1 MKIANVVVGSM
12 KTNGFGLYDWL
23 QKSRPDIV
31 TLQKIGSENDFP
43 VKPFNEIGFES
54 EFLGRRSPSDLGVA
68 VLSLQRPHMR
78 ACELPGAEEKEAR
91 FLTVD
96 IGALC
101 VSSVYAPLNSKS
113 ENHKQAIERRV
124 AWLNRLLKLV
134 DKDGYAF
141 RDSLLCGDFNVKFK
155 TGGRCKDEGLYS
167 QYEEDALQELLDLGF
182 YDLYRE
188 AYPNPKQEP
197 GYTRGYSEKFPNGT
211 SRLHLMLASK
221 SLKERLRSACV
232 DIESK
237 LWPRKD
243 APPLDVILDDA

>member
-12 KTNGFGLYDWL
+12 KTNGSRLYGWL

-43 VKPFNEIGFES
+43 VNPLHEMGYES

-68 VLSLQRPHMR
+68 ILSLQRPEMR
-78 ACELPGAEEKEAR
+78 ACEVPGAEERESR

-101 VSSVYAPLNSKS
+101 VSSVYAPLNPKS
-113 ENHKQAIERRV
+113 EHPKQAIKRRV
-124 AWLNRLLKLV
+124 AWLNRLLELV
-134 DKDGYAF
+134 DKDGCAF

-155 TGGRCKDEGLYS
+155 TDGRRKDESLYS
-167 QYEEDALQELLDLGF
+167 QDEEDVLQELLDLGF

-188 AYPNPKQEP
+188 AHRNPKQEP
-197 GYTRGYSEKFPNGT
+197 GYTRGYSEKCPNGT

-221 SLKERLRSACV
+221 SLKERLRSADV

-243 APPLDVILDDA
+243 APALVVILDDA